1 MSRVSL
7 SGNALGTGTF
17 TIASPNSNTDRTLNL
32 PDASG
37 TLLTNSGTEP
47 GAFSTLSVAG
57 NTISAVNSLGF
68 RNRIINGNMVIDQRN
83 NGASVTASGT
93 FAVDRFTSFLSYTSN
108 LTFQQ
113 NAGSVTPPP
122 GFASYLGI
130 TTGTGRTVG
139 SSDQG
144 IWFQSIEGFNT
155 ADLAWGT
162 ANAQTVTL
170 SFWVRSSLIG
180 THSGSLL
187 NNGDTRSYVFQ
198 FPINS
203 ANTWEYKTITIPGD
217 TSGTWLTN
225 NGKGIVVS
233 FNVGSGSTRLTT
245 AGSWNASG
253 FYGATS
259 SVQLCATTGAT
270 FFITGVQLEAG
281 SVATPFE
288 QIDYGRELIM
298 CQRYFYRVQDSR
310 IALGGWNNG
319 TEADVCVPF
328 KVTMRSEPTMTVGS
342 LGQLLRFG
350 VAWYNVTSASLQSES
365 SEQLAWINLL
375 IGSTSNATTGM
386 TAVLGNGGG
395 GAVDYSFS
403 SEL

>member
-1 MSRVSL
+1 M
-7 SGNALGTGTF
+7 
-17 TIASPNSNTDRTLNL
+17 
-32 PDASG
+32 
-37 TLLTNSGTEP
+37 
-47 GAFSTLSVAG
+47 STLAVNTITNAAGG
-57 NTISAVNSLGF
+57 NTAQINGMTPTADSLQGF

-83 NGASVTASGT
+83 AGASVTASGV

-113 NAGSVTPPP
+113 NAGSVTPPH
-122 GFASYLGI
+122 GFANYLGI

-170 SFWVRSSLIG
+170 SFWVRSSLTG

-187 NNGDTRSYVFQ
+187 NNGDARSYVFQ
-198 FPINS
+198 FTISS

-233 FNVGSGSTRLTT
+233 FNVGSGSTKLTT

-253 FYGATS
+253 FYGATG

-270 FFITGVQLEAG
+270 FYITGVQLEAG

-288 QIDYGRELIM
+288 RRDYGRELMM
-298 CQRYFYRVQDSR
+298 CQRYYEQSLNFWRTIGTAATAEGCVVNFSVTKRAAPTISVVSTISSSNVSTLFYDFITVNGFSLSVQSS
-310 IALGGWNNG
+310 ATTTTNY
-319 TEADVCVPF
+319 A
-328 KVTMRSEPTMTVGS
+328 
-342 LGQLLRFG
+342 
-350 VAWYNVTSASLQSES
+350 ATSAAS
-365 SEQLAWINLL
+365 A
-375 IGSTSNATTGM
+375 
-386 TAVLGNGGG
+386 
-395 GAVDYSFS
+395 
-403 SEL
+403 EL